1 MRRARRRRA
10 DRTLRAVA
18 SLAIREIL
26 VVDDSSTELARLS
39 ALLTARGFEVR
50 TARSGEEA
58 LQRLQER
65 RPDLLLLDVVMPG
78 PNGYAL
84 TRRVTRDP
92 RYDGLPVILCTSKGQ
107 ASDRVWGLR
116 QGARDYI
123 VKPVDGDDLIA
134 RIRACERDRAES

>member
-1 MRRARRRRA
+1 M
-10 DRTLRAVA
+10 A